1 MPALFGFQAQ
11 QLLPPIPAF
20 LNKQFIQGAIDVA
33 NMCGDP
39 QSNWERI
46 FGGPPKFDS
55 YHNKNTNNIKYDDSE
70 V

>member
-1 MPALFGFQAQ
+1 MPALFGFQPQ
-11 QLLPPIPAF
+11 QLLPIPVF
-20 LNKQFIQGAIDVA
+20 LNKQFIQGAIDAA

-39 QSNWERI
+39 KQNWERI

-55 YHNKNTNNIKYDDSE
+55 YHNNNNMKYDDSE